1 MEERIQETLH
11 EKTFTFRGEVFTRSI
26 YNDVA
31 VLIDQNKYYRATGIC
46 KDNGKDFYDWLRLS
60 KTKKLLDSYSRNLGI
75 PISIAEPGI
84 PGSGKCLMYK
94 RDIGGNETD
103 ITHEVQG
110 WYTHPI
116 LVQHVADWADTDYAI
131 NVAVIMDLHNER
143 NKLLQEENAKLKAE
157 SEAKDKKIE
166 DLEASYAT

>member
-1 MEERIQETLH
+1 M
-11 EKTFTFRGEVFTRSI
+11 
-26 YNDVA
+26 
-31 VLIDQNKYYRATGIC
+31 IDQNNYYRATGIC

-94 RDIGGNETD
+94 REIESNDLVSANAI
-103 ITHEVQG
+103 QG

-116 LVQHVADWADTDYAI
+116 LVHHVADWADTDYAI